1 MKQISVSNVKVVLSK
16 TKKMSVYK
24 IALREPLL
32 KMINVNN
39 VPKHAAAALAQKQ
52 HVVMHAP
59 WVTICP
65 KLLVL
70 HVIHTVW
77 IVKQISV

>member
-1 MKQISVSNVKVVLSK
+1 
-16 TKKMSVYK
+16 MSVYK

-65 KLLVL
+65 KLLVP

>member
-39 VPKHAAAALAQKQ
+39 VPKHAAVALAHKQ
-52 HVVMHAP
+52 HVAMPAAQ
-59 WVTICP
+59 VTICP
-65 KLLVL
+65 KQLVL
-70 HVIHTVW
+70 HVMIAVW
-77 IVKQISV
+77 IVKWGNA